1 MATQGT
7 GVLQI
12 VGAAYGLRQV
22 TAQVIKQ
29 VNRQAFPETLSV
41 LASNQAFGDAW
52 VGHEKTLTVVY
63 RYDGGPTFV
72 ATALE
77 GQTLNIGAQQ
87 FGQAAQ
93 VPAPIKEDNTAQP
106 ALTVWG
112 ASFGSA
118 DVSATVRNL
127 ADHSAGTLSLVADSA
142 TLGEA
147 DKERRNTFVIVASYS
162 GQVPFI
168 DIVVEG
174 NPYALSY
181 RPPLHILNAFYGLKD
196 VTDIVRASVSRRRL
210 SVAASSSVFGDGWPA
225 MRKTLHV
232 VYQYAGRKPQLAAT
246 IENQLLQIDY
256 DPAAPA
262 AQASLDPR
270 ALNILAAAYGPV
282 DVTAKVVALVENGSL
297 SFTADSL
304 TFGDTWP
311 AAVKSFSM
319 VYSWGVAAISSVNV
333 PEDTPVSITQ
343 PEPAFTTDRNFVS
356 LAGLLAAGDEI
367 KLQTGAAGYWSI
379 AADGRITALGTSSDA
394 AEVFTIGV
402 PEALDAAAITLQC
415 RDGSYVSAD
424 SDGTLR
430 AGGSAQDAI
439 RLMASLQANGAIN
452 IGVVGGAGAPFIA
465 VTASGAIAID
475 GSYEANFS
483 TCFNLLLSPTRAGN
497 ASHLQAFASATVL
510 DGPVDMKLVNVVWK
524 LTGGCFLAAGLGRLL
539 GDPQQI
545 GPALYR
551 FLRRY
556 PGVMNKIAILIATID
571 CNRAMPAGALL
582 GVLKAIH
589 EAGIL
594 MPVLRMT
601 LATTGWMG
609 MSWAIVTILTK
620 VQGGVTSTG
629 ATAGGELGESF
640 SDWAYETTM
649 EMLDYINS
657 TGGAALMLAYE
668 RMVSA
673 DQPVLRRA
681 EGGGAFSL
689 RERMGPQD
697 ISGSFFGPMPRPFR
711 HTCKS

>member
-1 MATQGT
+1 MATQST

-12 VGAAYGLRQV
+12 VGAAYGLKQV

-41 LASNQAFGDAW
+41 LASNQTFGDTW

-72 ATALE
+72 ATASE

-87 FGQAAQ
+87 FEQSIRAPAPAPQDNAAQ
-93 VPAPIKEDNTAQP
+93 PV
-106 ALTVWG
+106 LTVWG
-112 ASFGSA
+112 ASFGCS

-142 TLGEA
+142 TLGE
-147 DKERRNTFVIVASYS
+147 DGNGKRNTFVIVASYC
-162 GQVPFI
+162 GQIPFI

-181 RPPLHILNAFYGLKD
+181 RPPLHILSAFYGLKD

-232 VYQYAGRKPQLAAT
+232 VYQYADRKPQMAAT
-246 IENQLLQIDY
+246 TENQLLHIDY

-262 AQASLDPR
+262 GQAALDPR
-270 ALNILAAAYGPV
+270 ALNIIAAAYGPV
-282 DVTAKVVALVENGSL
+282 DVTEKVAALVENGSL

-319 VYSWGVAAISSVNV
+319 VYSWGVAGVSSVNV

-343 PEPAFTTDRNFVS
+343 PEPTFTTDRNFVS
-356 LAGLLAAGDEI
+356 LAGALAAGDEI
-367 KLQTGAAGYWSI
+367 KLQTAAGGYWSI
-379 AADGRITALGTSSDA
+379 AADGQITALGTSSDA

-402 PEALDAAAITLQC
+402 PEAQDAPAITLQC
-415 RDGSYVSAD
+415 RDGSYLSAD
-424 SDGTLR
+424 SDGILR
-430 AGGSAQDAI
+430 AGGGAQDAI
-439 RLMASLQANGAIN
+439 QLMASLQANGAIN

-465 VTASGAIAID
+465 VTASGAIAVD
-475 GSYEANFS
+475 GSYDTNFS
-483 TCFNLLLSPTRAGN
+483 TCFNLLLNPTRAGN
-497 ASHLQAFASATVL
+497 ASHLQAFASATML
-510 DGPVDMKLVNVVWK
+510 DGPVDMKLVKVVWK

-539 GDPQQI
+539 GDQQQI

-556 PGVMNKIAILIATID
+556 PGVMNRIAILIATID
-571 CNRAMPAGALL
+571 CNRAMPASALL

-609 MSWAIVTILTK
+609 ISWAIVTILTK
-620 VQGGVTSTG
+620 VQGGVTSAG

-657 TGGAALMLAYE
+657 TGGTALMLAYE
-668 RMVSA
+668 RMVCA

-681 EGGGAFSL
+681 QGGGLSSL
-689 RERMGPQD
+689 RARTGPQEF
-697 ISGSFFGPMPRPFR
+697 SGPALGPMPRPFP
-711 HTCKS
+711 TQV

>member
-1 MATQGT
+1 MAIQST

-12 VGAAYGLRQV
+12 VGAAYGLKQV

-29 VNRQAFPETLSV
+29 VNRQSFPETLCV
-41 LASNQAFGDAW
+41 LASNRAFGDTW
-52 VGHEKTLTVVY
+52 IGHEKTLTVVY

-72 ATALE
+72 ATASE

-87 FGQAAQ
+87 FEQAIRT
-93 VPAPIKEDNTAQP
+93 PASTSEDSTAQP

-127 ADHSAGTLSLVADSA
+127 ADHSTGSLSLVADST
-142 TLGEA
+142 TLGETS
-147 DKERRNTFVIVASYS
+147 KEKRNTFVIVASYS
-162 GQVPFI
+162 GQVPFV

-181 RPPLHILNAFYGLKD
+181 RPPLHILSAFYGLKD

-232 VYQYAGRKPQLAAT
+232 VYQYAGRKPQMAAT
-246 IENQLLQIDY
+246 TENQLLHIDY

-262 AQASLDPR
+262 GQASLDPR
-270 ALNILAAAYGPV
+270 ALNIIAAAYGPV
-282 DVTAKVVALVENGSL
+282 DVTEKVAALVENASL

-311 AAVKSFSM
+311 AAVKSFSL
-319 VYSWGVAAISSVNV
+319 VYSWGVAAVSSVNV
-333 PEDTPVSITQ
+333 PEDTPVLITQ
-343 PEPAFTTDRNFVS
+343 PEPAFTTDRNYVS
-356 LAGLLAAGDEI
+356 LAGLLAGGDEI
-367 KLQTGAAGYWSI
+367 KLQTAAGGYWSI
-379 AADGRITALGTSSDA
+379 AADGQITALETSSDA

-402 PEALDAAAITLQC
+402 PEAQDAAAITLQC
-415 RDGSYVSAD
+415 RDGSYVIAN
-424 SDGTLR
+424 SDGLLR
-430 AGGSAQDAI
+430 AGGSAQEALQ
-439 RLMASLQANGAIN
+439 LMASLQANGAIN
-452 IGVVGGAGAPFIA
+452 LGVVGGAGAPFIA
-465 VTASGAIAID
+465 VTASGAIAVD
-475 GSYEANFS
+475 GSYDPNFS
-483 TCFNLLLSPTRAGN
+483 TCFNLLLNPTHAGN
-497 ASHLQAFASATVL
+497 SSHLQTFASVTMM
-510 DGPVDMKLVNVVWK
+510 DGPVDMKLVKVVWK

-539 GDPQQI
+539 GDQQQI

-601 LATTGWMG
+601 LATTGWMAI
-609 MSWAIVTILTK
+609 SWAIVTILTK
-620 VQGGVTSTG
+620 VQGGVTSAG
-629 ATAGGELGESF
+629 AAAGGELGESF
-640 SDWAYETTM
+640 SGWAYETTM
-649 EMLDYINS
+649 DMLDYINS
-657 TGGAALMLAYE
+657 MGGTALMLAYE
-668 RMVSA
+668 RMIGA
-673 DQPVLRRA
+673 DQQVMRRA
-681 EGGGAFSL
+681 HGGGVSSL
-689 RERMGPQD
+689 RARMGVQD
-697 ISGSFFGPMPRPFR
+697 PSGASLGPMPRPFPT
-711 HTCKS
+711 HA